1 MKVLKLFIRQRR
13 GKVALTLLLLLG
25 QSVGTLL
32 IPYLIAGVVDDG
44 ILAGDMG
51 AVLRLG
57 GWMLAVSLLSA
68 GVAVWGS
75 WCSADLA
82 ALFGRDMRVRL
93 FRKSQELSVREFDEV
108 GVSSMVTRSTSDIA
122 TMQTTVGLVLQ
133 LVIPAPILAAAS
145 VGMTIHA
152 SPRLAL
158 VLIVS
163 VAVFLAFAALMLK
176 LSGRLSRQIQ
186 VRLDRINQVVREAVT
201 GTRVIR
207 AFGNEDYEAERSG
220 RAYRDYADTM
230 IRLNKLFA
238 VVNPAVW
245 LLVGLCMAAVV
256 WLGGTLAVGGR
267 LEVGQITAVAEYAI
281 LTLSY
286 LIMAARHQRLPAQ
299 NAILPRSAGGGA
311 GYGARHPG
319 ARCAP

>member
-152 SPRLAL
+152 SPAWR
-158 VLIVS
+158 
-163 VAVFLAFAALMLK
+163 
-176 LSGRLSRQIQ
+176 
-186 VRLDRINQVVREAVT
+186 
-201 GTRVIR
+201 
-207 AFGNEDYEAERSG
+207 
-220 RAYRDYADTM
+220 
-230 IRLNKLFA
+230 
-238 VVNPAVW
+238 W
-245 LLVGLCMAAVV
+245 C
-256 WLGGTLAVGGR
+256 
-267 LEVGQITAVAEYAI
+267 
-281 LTLSY
+281 
-286 LIMAARHQRLPAQ
+286 
-299 NAILPRSAGGGA
+299 
-311 GYGARHPG
+311 
-319 ARCAP
+319 

>member
-122 TMQTTVGLVLQ
+122 
-133 LVIPAPILAAAS
+133 PCRPPWAWCCSWSFRRPS
-145 VGMTIHA
+145 
-152 SPRLAL
+152 
-158 VLIVS
+158 
-163 VAVFLAFAALMLK
+163 
-176 LSGRLSRQIQ
+176 SR
-186 VRLDRINQVVREAVT
+186 RRRWA
-201 GTRVIR
+201 
-207 AFGNEDYEAERSG
+207 
-220 RAYRDYADTM
+220 
-230 IRLNKLFA
+230 
-238 VVNPAVW
+238 
-245 LLVGLCMAAVV
+245 
-256 WLGGTLAVGGR
+256 
-267 LEVGQITAVAEYAI
+267 
-281 LTLSY
+281 
-286 LIMAARHQRLPAQ
+286 
-299 NAILPRSAGGGA
+299 
-311 GYGARHPG
+311 
-319 ARCAP
+319 

>member
-82 ALFGRDMRVRL
+82 ALFGRDMRARL

-163 VAVFLAFAALMLK
+163 VTVFLAFAALMLK

-186 VRLDRINQVVREAVT
+186 VRLESD
-201 GTRVIR
+201 
-207 AFGNEDYEAERSG
+207 
-220 RAYRDYADTM
+220 
-230 IRLNKLFA
+230 
-238 VVNPAVW
+238 
-245 LLVGLCMAAVV
+245 
-256 WLGGTLAVGGR
+256 
-267 LEVGQITAVAEYAI
+267 
-281 LTLSY
+281 
-286 LIMAARHQRLPAQ
+286 
-299 NAILPRSAGGGA
+299 
-311 GYGARHPG
+311 
-319 ARCAP
+319 